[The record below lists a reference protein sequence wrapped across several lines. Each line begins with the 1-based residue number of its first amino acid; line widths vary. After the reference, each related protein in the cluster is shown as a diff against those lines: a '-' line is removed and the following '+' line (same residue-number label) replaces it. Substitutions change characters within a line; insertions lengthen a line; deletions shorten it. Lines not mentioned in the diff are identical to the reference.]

1 MPGSAESIGQAMARG
16 ILGALPLVSKRN
28 YQLAIGCQVNFE
40 TLLCSQIMSARETAE
55 LLLLVGRLVQADSYE
70 GELSPAQWM
79 ALRFF
84 ARANSFSRTPSA
96 FAEFQ
101 ATTRGTA
108 SQAIKALEAGGY
120 LARRQSQ
127 ADGRSVTLRLTDK
140 GHKIIARDPFEALV
154 RAVGSLNSQDQTA
167 MREALHRVL
176 TTLAASGARQHFGV
190 CQECAHLGGEMNTD
204 SMDTRQSMPECLLFG
219 APIEP
224 DDAVLL
230 CVHFQPKSEH
240 HEQSSTLPCAETQEQ
255 QC

>member
-1 MPGSAESIGQAMARG
+1 MLSA
-16 ILGALPLVSKRN
+16 LLLVSKRN
-28 YQLAIGCQVNFE
+28 YQPILGCQANFE
-40 TLLCSQIMSARETAE
+40 TLLYFPIMSARETAE

-167 MREALHRVL
+167 MREALHRML
-176 TTLAASGARQHFGV
+176 TTLAASGTRQHFGV
-190 CQECAHLGGEMNTD
+190 CQDCAHLSGEMNAD
-204 SMDTRQSMPECLLFG
+204 STGTRRSMPECLLFG
-219 APIEP
+219 APIES

-230 CVHFQPKSEH
+230 CVHFQPKG
-240 HEQSSTLPCAETQEQ
+240 EQREESSPQRSAERTHD
-255 QC
+255 

>member
-1 MPGSAESIGQAMARG
+1 
-16 ILGALPLVSKRN
+16 
-28 YQLAIGCQVNFE
+28 
-40 TLLCSQIMSARETAE
+40 MSARETAE
-55 LLLLVGRLVQADSYE
+55 LLLLVGRLVQADGYE

-96 FAEFQ
+96 FADFQ

-120 LARRQSQ
+120 LVRRRSK

-140 GHKIIARDPFEALV
+140 GHEVIARDPFEALV
-154 RAVGSLNSQDQTA
+154 RAVGSLDRKEQTA
-167 MREALHRVL
+167 MRDTLRHVL
-176 TTLAASGARQHFGV
+176 TTLAASGTHQHFGV
-190 CQECAHLGGEMNTD
+190 CRECAHLSGKINSD
-204 SMDTRQSMPECLLFG
+204 SKSASRSIPGCQLFG

-230 CVHFQPKSEH
+230 CVHFQPKG
-240 HEQSSTLPCAETQEQ
+240 EQREESSPLRSVEKDA
-255 QC
+255 

>member
-1 MPGSAESIGQAMARG
+1 
-16 ILGALPLVSKRN
+16 
-28 YQLAIGCQVNFE
+28 
-40 TLLCSQIMSARETAE
+40 
-55 LLLLVGRLVQADSYE
+55 
-70 GELSPAQWM
+70 M

-120 LARRQSQ
+120 LARQRSQ

-140 GHKIIARDPFEALV
+140 GHEVVACDPFKALV
-154 RAVGSLNSQDQTA
+154 RAVGSLDPQEQTA
-167 MREALHRVL
+167 MHDALHRVL
-176 TTLAASGARQHFGV
+176 ATLAASGTHQHFGV
-190 CQECAHLGGEMNTD
+190 CRDCAHLSGEMNSD
-204 SMDTRQSMPECLLFG
+204 SMGASRSIPECLLFG

-230 CVHFQPKSEH
+230 CVHFQPKSERS
-240 HEQSSTLPCAETQEQ
+240 EESSALRTAERTHD
-255 QC
+255 

>member
-1 MPGSAESIGQAMARG
+1 
-16 ILGALPLVSKRN
+16 LV
-28 YQLAIGCQVNFE
+28 
-40 TLLCSQIMSARETAE
+40 IMTARETAE

-120 LARRQSQ
+120 LVRQRSQ

-140 GHKIIARDPFEALV
+140 GHQVVARDPFEVLV
-154 RAVGSLNSQDQTA
+154 RAVDSLNVQEQAA
-167 MREALHRVL
+167 MRDALHQVL
-176 TTLAASGARQHFGV
+176 TTIAASGAHRHFGV
-190 CQECAHLGGEMNTD
+190 CQDCVHLGGEMNAD
-204 SMDTRQSMPECLLFG
+204 SMGTRRLIPECLLFG

-224 DDAVLL
+224 DDTGLL
-230 CVHFQPKSEH
+230 CVHFRPKTEH
-240 HEQSSTLPCAETQEQ
+240 REDGHLE
-255 QC
+255 